1 LATADCLI
9 IQDTAIG
16 MTKGQIEHLYGANQ
30 YSTCGTK
37 GESGT
42 GIGFMLSR
50 DFAQSIGAKIK
61 VISEVG
67 KRIEFKVFFEK

>member
-1 LATADCLI
+1 
-9 IQDTAIG
+9 
-16 MTKGQIEHLYGANQ
+16 MTEGQIEHLYGPIQ
-30 YSTCGTK
+30 YTTSGTE

-61 VISEVG
+61 VNSEVG
-67 KRIEFKVFFEK
+67 KRTEFTVCFEE